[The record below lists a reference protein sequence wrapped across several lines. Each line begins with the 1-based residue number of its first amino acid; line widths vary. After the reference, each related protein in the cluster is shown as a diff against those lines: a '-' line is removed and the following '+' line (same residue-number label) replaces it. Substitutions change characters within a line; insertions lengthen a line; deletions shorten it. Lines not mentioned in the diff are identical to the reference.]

1 MGHTTSGLTKPASQR
16 RKTDEFPH
24 VALTRHEHEALR
36 SALAILL
43 APLDSIDA
51 NSWRGQ
57 VGIVLCELLGADRVA
72 FQLDAPGIPL
82 LYSEDYSQKTLDA
95 YVGYYSAIDVG
106 RQRRDELGLEVWN
119 RSLLHGDNLRA
130 FWKSEIHR
138 DFLVPNKILDS
149 MGLTVALKGGSSH
162 HATIFCHR
170 EKANTP
176 EFGERGIALLE
187 LLLPAFKAGVRD
199 LVRHSHQRESLGAHL
214 DTLTE
219 GIRVCDLNG
228 RTVHQNTAFTAAL
241 NGDSAGPKLERAVDE
256 ILQPLVSFNRER
268 KGNPSALAGRRVSL
282 EVHTHTA
289 SYEVK
294 GSFLGRELAGAD
306 SRIAI
311 SLQKLAPNTAL
322 SDRALQER
330 YGLTARELE
339 ITRRLAQG
347 QSTKELAQS
356 CGISLH
362 TARRHTE
369 KIFSKLGVRNR
380 SQIGP
385 KLRAG

>member
-1 MGHTTSGLTKPASQR
+1 MGHTTSGLTTRASQR
-16 RKTDEFPH
+16 RKADESPH
-24 VALTRHEHEALR
+24 VALTRREHEALH

-43 APLDSIDA
+43 SPLDSIDA
-51 NSWRGQ
+51 DSWRGQ
-57 VGIVLCELLGADRVA
+57 VGTALSELLGADRVA
-72 FQLDAPGIPL
+72 FQLDTPGIPL
-82 LYSEDYSQKTLDA
+82 LYSDDYSQKTLDA
-95 YVGYYSAIDVG
+95 YVGYYSAIDIG

-119 RSLLHGDNLRA
+119 RALLHGPDLRA
-130 FWKSEIHR
+130 FWKSEIHK
-138 DFLVPNKILDS
+138 DFLVPNRILDS
-149 MGLTVALKGGSSH
+149 MGLTVTLNGAAN

-170 EKANTP
+170 EKAGTP
-176 EFGERGIALLE
+176 EFGERGVAILH

-199 LVRHSHQRESLGAHL
+199 LVRYSHQRESFGTHL
-214 DTLTE
+214 DSLSV
-219 GIRVCDLNG
+219 GIRICDLDG
-228 RTVHQNTAFTAAL
+228 RIAHQNPAFTAAL
-241 NGDSAGPKLERAVDE
+241 AGDPAVVKLENAIDE

-268 KGNPSALAGRRVSL
+268 QGNASALAGRRVSL
-282 EVHTHTA
+282 EVHTQTA
-289 SYEVK
+289 SYDVR
-294 GSFLGRELAGAD
+294 GSFLGRELLGAR

-322 SDRALQER
+322 SDRALHER

-385 KLRAG
+385 RLRAG

>member
-16 RKTDEFPH
+16 RKSDECPH
-24 VALTRHEHEALR
+24 VALTLHEHDALR

-43 APLDSIDA
+43 SPLDALDA
-51 NSWRGQ
+51 NGWRGQ
-57 VGIVLCELLGADRVA
+57 VGTALSELLGADRVA
-72 FQLDAPGIPL
+72 FQLDAPGMPL

-95 YVGYYSAIDVG
+95 YVGYYSAIDIG

-119 RSLLHGDNLRA
+119 RALLHGPDLRC
-130 FWKSEIHR
+130 FWKSEIHK
-138 DFLVPNKILDS
+138 DFLVPNRILDS
-149 MGLTVALKGGSSH
+149 MGLTVTLNGAAN

-170 EKANTP
+170 EKAGTP
-176 EFGERGIALLE
+176 EFGERGVAILN
-187 LLLPAFKAGVRD
+187 LLLPAFKAGVRE
-199 LVRHSHQRESLGAHL
+199 LVRYSHQRESLGAHL
-214 DTLTE
+214 DSLSV
-219 GIRVCDLNG
+219 GIRICDLDG
-228 RTVHQNTAFTAAL
+228 RIVHQNPAFTATLA
-241 NGDSAGPKLERAVDE
+241 GDPAVVKLENAVDE

-268 KGNPSALAGRRVSL
+268 RGIASALAGRRVSL
-282 EVHTHTA
+282 EVHTQTA
-289 SYEVK
+289 SYEVR
-294 GSFLGRELAGAD
+294 GSFLGPELLGAR

-322 SDRALQER
+322 SDRALHER
-330 YGLTARELE
+330 YRLTARELE

-385 KLRAG
+385 RLRAG